1 MRIFYSGFEG
11 PFHSCVEKVI
21 SQCNFMVSFGTL
33 NSDGSIAR
41 CERLE
46 ALDRDEH
53 VFQSPGNTT
62 EEEVIN
68 D

>member
-21 SQCNFMVSFGTL
+21 SQCDFMVSFATIGP
-33 NSDGSIAR
+33 NGR

-46 ALDRDEH
+46 ALDRDAEIIPD
-53 VFQSPGNTT
+53 PGIISGEDQPNG
-62 EEEVIN
+62 
-68 D
+68 